1 MTLNLLKTDISEFF
15 EQVELCKKNW
25 PNAITWLEW
34 WVYTDAGKILFPALS
49 TVKCVL
55 HKFPFLESS
64 ETSKIIPKSKILFIF
79 NSYYITYF
87 YLYYTNLLFI
97 YIYIILHNIISI
109 FIIHILRKF
118 EILIFER

>member
-1 MTLNLLKTDISEFF
+1 MMVTDSI
-15 EQVELCKKNW
+15 
-25 PNAITWLEW
+25 
-34 WVYTDAGKILFPALS
+34 ILSVKRTTTTNSIATTCRIRS
-49 TVKCVL
+49 VKCVL

-64 ETSKIIPKSKILFIF
+64 ETSKIIPKSKLLFIY

>member
-1 MTLNLLKTDISEFF
+1 VKNSSSRKKRAFKRGRLNFKDGE
-15 EQVELCKKNW
+15 
-25 PNAITWLEW
+25 
-34 WVYTDAGKILFPALS
+34 D
-49 TVKCVL
+49 VKCVL

-64 ETSKIIPKSKILFIF
+64 ETSKIIPKSKFLFIF

-118 EILIFER
+118 EILIFERWKSEF

>member
-1 MTLNLLKTDISEFF
+1 MDQNLLVPYLGCSF
-15 EQVELCKKNW
+15 L
-25 PNAITWLEW
+25 L
-34 WVYTDAGKILFPALS
+34 Y

-64 ETSKIIPKSKILFIF
+64 ETSKIIPKSKFLFIL
-79 NSYYITYF
+79 NSYHITYF

-109 FIIHILRKF
+109 FIIYILRKF
-118 EILIFER
+118 EILNFDFESLNFRNV

>member
-1 MTLNLLKTDISEFF
+1 M
-15 EQVELCKKNW
+15 KKNQSHY
-25 PNAITWLEW
+25 EW
-34 WVYTDAGKILFPALS
+34 HISSDDSVPDGS
-49 TVKCVL
+49 VKCML

-64 ETSKIIPKSKILFIF
+64 ETSKIIPKSKFLFIF

-97 YIYIILHNIISI
+97 YIYIILHNFISI
-109 FIIHILRKF
+109 FIIYILRKF

>member
-1 MTLNLLKTDISEFF
+1 MGTEKTYMHVQNVQKTASFCATTRCSFPYVLYVHVRFF
-15 EQVELCKKNW
+15 R
-25 PNAITWLEW
+25 
-34 WVYTDAGKILFPALS
+34 

-64 ETSKIIPKSKILFIF
+64 ETSKIIPKSKLLFIY